1 MKVPFQKSTD
11 GEKTWMDGTIFP
23 NSYDHLKEHSQ
34 KKKQLTPATTENWD
48 KITYRNQKYDPYK
61 EHPEN

>member
-34 KKKQLTPATTENWD
+34 KKNS
-48 KITYRNQKYDPYK
+48 
-61 EHPEN
+61 

>member
-11 GEKTWMDGTIFP
+11 GEKTWMDGTILS

-34 KKKQLTPATTENWD
+34 KKIVNSCHHWELGQNHL
-48 KITYRNQKYDPYK
+48 
-61 EHPEN
+61 